1 MSRLTGAT
9 LATMALPAALVFG
22 CGGSGGRSPSAGSS
36 PTTGGG
42 APAPSWSSPC
52 AAALAVA
59 AAGTVVAASPKVSSR
74 LGYDDRD
81 PRDLLALQRLP
92 RDGGPRTRA
101 RTADVGRMGD
111 IAVVSDDGSLTVREN
126 PLDLAGTGLRFR
138 PNGSGGYDVERTSA
152 AFRAGLG
159 QRVVLGDDD
168 SSEQPLA
175 FSFYGMAWS
184 STFVNSDGN
193 LTFGEGD
200 SVSTE
205 RSLGRV
211 LSGAPR
217 VAPFFADLDPSAGGA
232 VFVAATA
239 GALTVTWCEVPE
251 FDSSETV
258 TVQTS
263 LLPGG
268 EIEVRIDASTTHTE
282 GITALSPGAT
292 GSFAAVD
299 LSAQGP
305 TPGGAA
311 AVGERF
317 ASEPSF
323 DIAAASRR
331 FFEGFPDAYDQ
342 LVFWTDTHVTG
353 DAFAYETTVKN
364 AIAGIGQRSTDFAGE
379 FGSGGRLES
388 VVLMDNTGKYPS
400 DPGAR
405 IPRLGEDTPLSLLA
419 HETGHRWGATLR
431 FQEPSGPASDLLLGR
446 QRAHWSFF
454 CDSDA
459 SVLEGNDIEDLGG
472 GVFQTVG
479 AVQHYGPLDL
489 YAMGL
494 IEEGEVSPVF
504 VVDDGAVPGSP
515 GTDRETGPRT
525 GVTFNGTRRDVTI
538 EEIVGAMGRRQPAA
552 RASPRVHRQAWV
564 YVVSPGRAA
573 DPVIV
578 EKLEGFRRAFE
589 GFFQSATGGRMA
601 LETRLD

>member
-1 MSRLTGAT
+1 MARSAGPT
-9 LATMALPAALVFG
+9 LAAIVLPALLVGG
-22 CGGSGGRSPSAGSS
+22 CGGSGGSSPSAGSS
-36 PTTGGG
+36 ATTSGSGT
-42 APAPSWSSPC
+42 PSGSSPC
-52 AAALAVA
+52 TSALA
-59 AAGTVVAASPKVSSR
+59 AAGAATVVAASPKASSR
-74 LGYDDRD
+74 LGHDDRD
-81 PRDLLALQRLP
+81 PRALLALQSLP
-92 RDGGPRTRA
+92 RKGGPRTRA
-101 RTADVGRMGD
+101 RVADVGRMGD
-111 IAVVSDDGSLTVREN
+111 IAVVSDDGSLTLREN
-126 PLDLAGTGLRFR
+126 PLDLGGTGLLFR
-138 PNGSGGYDVERTSA
+138 PNGSGGFDVERTEA
-152 AFRAGLG
+152 AFRTGLG
-159 QRVVLGDDD
+159 QRLVLGDDD

-175 FSFYGMAWS
+175 FSFYGTAWS

-200 SVSTE
+200 AASTE

-232 VFVAATA
+232 VFVSATPA
-239 GALTVTWCEVPE
+239 ALTVTWCEVPA
-251 FDSSETV
+251 FDSSEAV
-258 TVQTS
+258 TAQTS

-268 EIEVRIDASTTHTE
+268 EIEVRIDGATTLTD
-282 GITALSPGAT
+282 GITALSPGTAEA
-292 GSFAAVD
+292 FAAVD
-299 LSAQGP
+299 LSAEGP
-305 TPGGAA
+305 TPGGGA

-317 ASEPSF
+317 ASEPAF

-331 FFEGFPDAYDQ
+331 FFEAFPDAYDQ

-353 DAFAYETTVKN
+353 DAFAYETTIKN
-364 AIAGIGQRSTDFAGE
+364 AIAGIGQQAVDLAGE

-400 DPGAR
+400 DPAAR
-405 IPRLGEDTPLSLLA
+405 IARLGEDTPLSLLA

-459 SVLEGNDIEDLGG
+459 SVLEGNDIEDVGG

-515 GTDRETGPRT
+515 GTDRDTGPRT

-564 YVVSPGRAA
+564 YVVSPGRSA
-573 DPVIV
+573 DPVII

-589 GFFQSATGGRMA
+589 AFFHSATGGRMA
-601 LETRLD
+601 LDTRLD